1 MKVINSIFSKLD
13 WVMETPTSY
22 GVFHLISFLLMTIV
36 IVIVA
41 RGLKINKEK
50 TITITLLAST
60 ILMLTLE
67 VVKQGLFTYEASK
80 YQWYAFP
87 FQFCSTPMYISLLAL
102 IIKNQKIR
110 SFLYS
115 FLAFFGLFGGLVVML
130 YPNDVFVNLVLINI
144 QTMIHH
150 GAMVVMGVTLIL
162 AQKVSFDLKSLLKG
176 ASVFISL
183 AIIAQILNI
192 IGHYADLG
200 TFNMFFISPF
210 QKNHLPILS
219 NIQASQPYVVFL
231 LSYLF
236 GFTLAAFVVQKV
248 CHLIQKATK
257 SARRASWKY
266 IEEKSLS

>member
-183 AIIAQILNI
+183 AIIAQILNV

-210 QKNHLPILS
+210 QKIIYQFCQTFKPVNHMLSSYYPICL
-219 NIQASQPYVVFL
+219 AL
-231 LSYLF
+231 L
-236 GFTLAAFVVQKV
+236 
-248 CHLIQKATK
+248 
-257 SARRASWKY
+257 
-266 IEEKSLS
+266 